1 MIEVLKQEFASAGD
15 PDEILTVEQAAKVL
29 KVSYSHMLR
38 LLNGHVH
45 GRPRIACIR
54 AGRSLR
60 VRHADRPI
68 VVDAQWNAP

>member
-1 MIEVLKQEFASAGD
+1 M
-15 PDEILTVEQAAKVL
+15 EQAAKVL